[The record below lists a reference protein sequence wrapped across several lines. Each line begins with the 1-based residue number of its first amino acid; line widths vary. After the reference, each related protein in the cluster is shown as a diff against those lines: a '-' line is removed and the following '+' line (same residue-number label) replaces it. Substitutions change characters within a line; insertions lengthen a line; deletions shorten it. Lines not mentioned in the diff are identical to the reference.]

1 MTDKTE
7 AIENLIAQDAD
18 LIDDRDVLTTVYL
31 TGFENGRD
39 SERAKVKQIAGQ
51 LTEAQRDALLSME
64 WTGEYYEPPATERK
78 SLAAL
83 GLLDHIYDYSV
94 TYEGEL
100 VRAAL
105 AGKAEQ

>member
-1 MTDKTE
+1 MTLWNAPQASNPTIYARLARCE
-7 AIENLIAQDAD
+7 AS
-18 LIDDRDVLTTVYL
+18 R
-31 TGFENGRD
+31 
-39 SERAKVKQIAGQ
+39 SEATMPSGLSAGQQAKVKQIAGQ
-51 LTEAQRDALLSME
+51 LTEAQQDALLSME

>member
-1 MTDKTE
+1 MTDLRTLAE
-7 AIENLIAQDAD
+7 RCQ
-18 LIDDRDVLTTVYL
+18 
-31 TGFENGRD
+31 
-39 SERAKVKQIAGQ
+39 SEPSAEQQAKVKQIAGQ

-64 WTGEYYEPPATERK
+64 WTGEYYEPPATKRK